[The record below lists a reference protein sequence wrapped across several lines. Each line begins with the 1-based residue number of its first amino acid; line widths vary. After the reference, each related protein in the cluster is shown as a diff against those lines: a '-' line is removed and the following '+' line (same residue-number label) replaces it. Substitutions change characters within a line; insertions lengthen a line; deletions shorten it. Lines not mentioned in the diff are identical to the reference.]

1 MKRSLLAAAALASAN
16 AWVLPG
22 TAPQQFLEGQQ
33 IELKVNKLT
42 SPKTH
47 LGYENYQLKFCRVSP
62 DFCSL
67 WRIDL

>member
-1 MKRSLLAAAALASAN
+1 MLAAAAASVTN

-47 LGYENYQLKFCRVSP
+47 LGYENYQLNFCKVRARAAARPATS
-62 DFCSL
+62 
-67 WRIDL
+67 